1 MRDSTP
7 VPARPS
13 PTHVADSAEIIAAL
27 DRLAP
32 TPGAV
37 LAFDADGTIWAGDV
51 AEDVLAAAVAA
62 DWLKPEARPP
72 MAAFLQA
79 HGLDTTGSA
88 SVLAARIEERYRHGE
103 LPELPTYEMMAWC
116 YAGYTEAEFSTRA
129 TDVLRSEGLPDRV
142 RPAIGPLLA
151 YAAERELRVQVVSAS
166 PIQVVRAGLE
176 LCGLRVDGVI
186 AATPA
191 IDDGLL
197 APRMAEPMPYGPQ
210 KVIAARAA
218 LGDLR
223 WLASFG
229 DSAFDFELL
238 AAAELAVIVGAR
250 PALRARL
257 GELSRDVLIYEP

>member
-7 VPARPS
+7 VPARSS

-27 DRLAP
+27 EALAP

-79 HGLDTTGSA
+79 HGLDTAGSP
-88 SVLAARIEERYRHGE
+88 SQLAARIEERYRHGE

-116 YAGYTEAEFSTRA
+116 YAGYTEAELIARA
-129 TDVLRSEGLPDRV
+129 TEVLRAEVLPDRV
-142 RPAIGPLLA
+142 RPAIGPVLA

-186 AATPA
+186 AATPGTAFQYSNLGFA
-191 IDDGLL
+191 IIGHTISEVAGVPYRQFVTDRLL
-197 APRMAEPMPYGPQ
+197 RP
-210 KVIAARAA
+210 
-218 LGDLR
+218 LGM
-223 WLASFG
+223 
-229 DSAFDFELL
+229 DSTRF